1 MYIYYKDIYPVFWKV
16 NLSYKTR
23 YFTSANVIKA
33 HAIDQD
39 RSTAAFYQKAN
50 AFQNQQKEIKSAQGT
65 LRQEWIVRDLYPQPS
80 GTGVTNLVD
89 ANWNVDLSTMSQI
102 MEMYIKI
109 GCIKKMTGKLAARMA
124 LRSSFFL

>member
-1 MYIYYKDIYPVFWKV
+1 V

-39 RSTAAFYQKAN
+39 RLYGNFYQKAN
-50 AFQNQQKEIKSAQGT
+50 AFQNQQKEIKSAQEAP
-65 LRQEWIVRDLYPQPS
+65 LRVRVDKFVEYVHNHPEL
-80 GTGVTNLVD
+80 GVTNLVD
-89 ANWNVDLSTMSQI
+89 ANRNDLSTMSQI

-109 GCIKKMTGKLAARMA
+109 GLYKEA
-124 LRSSFFL
+124 

>member
-1 MYIYYKDIYPVFWKV
+1 M

-39 RSTAAFYQKAN
+39 RVYGNFYQKAN
-50 AFQNQQKEIKSAQGT
+50 AFQNQQKEIKSDQEAP
-65 LRQEWIVRDLYPQPS
+65 LRARVDKFVTYIHNHPEL
-80 GTGVTNLVD
+80 GVTNLVD
-89 ANWNVDLSTMSQI
+89 ANRNDLSTMSQI

-109 GCIKKMTGKLAARMA
+109 GLYKEA
-124 LRSSFFL
+124 

>member
-1 MYIYYKDIYPVFWKV
+1 V

-39 RSTAAFYQKAN
+39 RVYGNFYQKAN
-50 AFQNQQKEIKSAQGT
+50 AFQNQQKEVKSDQEAP
-65 LRQEWIVRDLYPQPS
+65 LRARVDKFVTYVHNHPEL
-80 GTGVTNLVD
+80 GVTNLVD
-89 ANWNVDLSTMSQI
+89 ANRNDLSTMSQI

-109 GCIKKMTGKLAARMA
+109 GLYKEA
-124 LRSSFFL
+124 

>member
-1 MYIYYKDIYPVFWKV
+1 M

-39 RSTAAFYQKAN
+39 RLYGNFYQKAN
-50 AFQNQQKEIKSAQGT
+50 AFQNQQKEIKSAQEAP
-65 LRQEWIVRDLYPQPS
+65 LRARVDKFVTYVHNYPEL
-80 GTGVTNLVD
+80 GVTNLVD
-89 ANWNVDLSTMSQI
+89 ANRNDLSTMSQI

-109 GCIKKMTGKLAARMA
+109 GLYKEA
-124 LRSSFFL
+124 

>member
-1 MYIYYKDIYPVFWKV
+1 M

-39 RSTAAFYQKAN
+39 RVYGNFYQKAN
-50 AFQNQQKEIKSAQGT
+50 AFQNQQKEVKSDQEAP
-65 LRQEWIVRDLYPQPS
+65 LRARVDKFVTYVHNHPEL
-80 GTGVTNLVD
+80 GVTNLVD
-89 ANWNVDLSTMSQI
+89 ANRNDLSTMSQI

-109 GCIKKMTGKLAARMA
+109 GLYKEA
-124 LRSSFFL
+124 